1 MIMLRR
7 LAGAWSDYDGRFI
20 EIGEIEFF
28 GQGEFLGEDF
38 AKEMV
43 AQIFGKPGSVGQS
56 GTVDIAPLIRTFE
69 LRIALGSQVNFG
81 VITINDFKFSGEGLI
96 TARFAKHLGKG
107 GNSSR

>member
-1 MIMLRR
+1 MLRR
-7 LAGAWSDYDGRFI
+7 LAGPWSDYDGRFI

-28 GQGEFLGEDF
+28 GQGKFLGEDF
-38 AKEMV
+38 TEEMV
-43 AQIFGKPGSVGQS
+43 AQIFGKPGGVGQS

-69 LRIALGSQVNFG
+69 LRIALGSQLNFG
-81 VITINDFKFSGEGLI
+81 VITINDFKFSGEGFI